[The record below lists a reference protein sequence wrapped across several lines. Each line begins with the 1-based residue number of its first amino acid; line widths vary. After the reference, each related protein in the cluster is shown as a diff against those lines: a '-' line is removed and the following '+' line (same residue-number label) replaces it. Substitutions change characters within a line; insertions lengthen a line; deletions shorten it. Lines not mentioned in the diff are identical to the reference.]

1 MEKKKQTNATASG
14 KKQTHTSSSQKTAAL
29 RKGHPQSKK
38 QLKRQKRKRAFLR
51 TLDVLAGLTLL
62 GGFCTAVGYPLMT
75 DLVKIDSM
83 TGDETIGSVQ
93 ISTDEEG
100 NTVIEP
106 VTEPEEEESIFDNVS
121 LNNDEIYKGSLLL
134 VNSDYPFQSAA
145 DAKISTLFD
154 MKTDS
159 YSVSGMDISMQEEA
173 IPPLNDLLDGFYNE
187 TGHNDILV
195 IDGYRTFEQQQALY
209 DADLELTGAET
220 STLVAKPGHSEHE
233 TGYALDFSLFYW
245 DGTSGEYDGTGE
257 YDWID
262 QHCADYGYILRY
274 PEDKT
279 EITQIQYESWH
290 YRYVGKPHAYYIM
303 QSGICLEEYIEELKG
318 YSAENPLEIVDS
330 DGAAYAVYY
339 VAADTETTVTYAPIL
354 PDHPYTVSGNNIDGF
369 IITVDLEETREL
381 VSYTKPI
388 EEVTGITTDINGNV
402 IMPESEDIMA
412 STTTTAVEAVG

>member
-1 MEKKKQTNATASG
+1 MEKKKQTNTPASA
-14 KKQTHTSSSQKTAAL
+14 KKQTHIPQKPADSHKENPRPARQQKTAN
-29 RKGHPQSKK
+29 KK
-38 QLKRQKRKRAFLR
+38 KNR
-51 TLDVLAGLTLL
+51 TLFKILDVLAGLVLL
-62 GGFCTAVGYPLMT
+62 GGFGTAVGYPLITGMT
-75 DLVKIDSM
+75 QIDSM
-83 TGDETIGSVQ
+83 TGDEAIHSVQ
-93 ISTDEEG
+93 VSTDEEG

-106 VTEPEEEESIFDNVS
+106 VPEPEASIFDNVS
-121 LNNDEIYKGSLLL
+121 LDNDEIYKGSLLL

-145 DAKISTLFD
+145 DAKISALFE

-173 IPPLNDLLDGFYNE
+173 ITPLNELLDGFYAA

-195 IDGYRTFEQQQALY
+195 IDGYRTLEQQQALY
-209 DADLELTGAET
+209 DADLEATGAET

-245 DGTSGEYDGTGE
+245 DGTSGDYDGTGD

-279 EITQIQYESWH
+279 EITKIQYESWH
-290 YRYVGKPHAYYIM
+290 YRYVGKPHAYYLM

-318 YSAENPLEIVDS
+318 YSAESPLEIVDS

-339 VAADTETTVTYAPIL
+339 VAADPEATVTYAPIL
-354 PDHPYTVSGNNIDGF
+354 PNHPYTVSGNNVDGF

-402 IMPESEDIMA
+402 IIPEDTDIMA